1 MIPQFLA
8 NLMGIGRATTIDDS
22 GELQLMQVT
31 EGAAGSGFADRVT
44 DNVRRVTEFGFGS
57 VPPIDSEVVMLRRG
71 ADRSC
76 SLIMG
81 TSHRPSRPRDL
92 QPGDTIIYDV
102 RGAKVKLSADG
113 IEVDAAGLEIMVSNA
128 SKATLDVPDV
138 YLTGNLHVAGDI
150 DTEGDFAAAGAI
162 TGLTGGTAIELGA
175 LRDAY
180 NDHGHTGISTGT
192 ATSGKT
198 DHAV

>member
-22 GELQLMQVT
+22 GELQLLQVT
-31 EGAAGSGFADRVT
+31 EGAAGSGFAARVT
-44 DNVRRVTEFGFGS
+44 DKVRRVTEFGFGS
-57 VPPIDSEVVMLRRG
+57 VPPIDSEVVMIRRG
-71 ADRSC
+71 GDRSC
-76 SLIMG
+76 SLVMG

-92 QPGDTIIYDV
+92 KPGDTVIYDV
-102 RGAKVKLSADG
+102 RGAKVLLSAEG
-113 IEVDAAGLEIMVSNA
+113 MEIDAAGLEVTVKNA
-128 SKATLDVPDV
+128 TKATIDVPDV

-150 DTEGDFAAAGAI
+150 DTEGNFAAAGTI
-162 TGLTGGTAIELGA
+162 TGLTDGASIELGA

-180 NDHGHTGISTGT
+180 NDHGHTGVSTGT